1 MAESD
6 EVSNPGAPYER
17 WKTIKRG
24 LSALAQQ
31 FTAAA
36 KIDLEK
42 PSGLADLDQYLKK
55 LPPTEV
61 LASKID
67 ELRSQATQAAQEEK
81 KRRTHG
87 FGAVESEFI
96 QLVKASHPLREKDSG
111 WRIGPLEVEVNRDIA
126 KARVLYNHDEI
137 VPWRGVGSAHDLK
150 RLFEDGLKK
159 LESAKWDE
167 ERFSKLLQRAFDAV
181 SRKAHGA
188 DPQPRVPIAEL
199 HRQVRL
205 ELVSDELQHK
215 PDKKL
220 TDTAFPRWAFAY
232 NLDLYRRRNEE
243 AGSQLLFETGSQQE
257 QRTLGYSLNG
267 LDAEEDTKTFC
278 FMRRNA

>member
-6 EVSNPGAPYER
+6 AVSNPGAPHER

-81 KRRTHG
+81 KRRTYG

-96 QLVKASHPLREKDSG
+96 QLVKPSYPLREKDSG

-126 KARVLYNHDEI
+126 KARVLYNHEEI
-137 VPWRGVGSAHDLK
+137 VPWRGVGSAQDLK
-150 RLFEDGLKK
+150 MLFEDGLKK

-167 ERFSKLLQRAFDAV
+167 ERFSKLLQRAFDAAA
-181 SRKAHGA
+181 RKAHGA
-188 DPQPRVPIAEL
+188 DPQARIPIGDV

-243 AGSQLLFETGSQQE
+243 RGSQLLFETGSQQE

-278 FMRRNA
+278 FMRRSA